1 MSIDQTTFQELVWR
15 VRTQHDEDAACELFD
30 RCKYRIYAAVRR
42 RLDRRMRSKFDSH
55 DFVQAVW
62 ASFFCNV
69 PELER
74 FKTEDEL
81 LCFLIRMAGNKVAD
95 EYRRRIKT
103 EKYAVHREKHISGF
117 GDSIG
122 FQPESPEPTPSER
135 VMARESWEQM
145 LNQIPE
151 KYRDVLELRRSGATM
166 QEIADQLNLSE
177 RTVRRLLKNLTMSE
191 D

>member
-1 MSIDQTTFQELVWR
+1 MSIDQNQFQDLVGR
-15 VRTQHDEDAACELFD
+15 VRTNDDDAAFELFD

-69 PELER
+69 PDLDR

-103 EKYAVHREKHISGF
+103 EKYAVYREKHLSGF

-122 FQPESPEPTPSER
+122 FQPPSHDPTPSET
-135 VMARESWEQM
+135 MIARESWEQI
-145 LNQIPE
+145 LNQLPPR
-151 KYRDVLELRRSGATM
+151 YRNVLELRRSGSTM

-177 RTVRRLLKNLTMSE
+177 RTVRRLLKNLTVTE
-191 D
+191 I

>member
-1 MSIDQTTFQELVWR
+1 MDPDRFQELVCR
-15 VRTQHDEDAACELFD
+15 VQTKNDDDAAYELFD

-42 RLDRRMRSKFDSH
+42 RLDRRMRSKFDSQ

-69 PELER
+69 PDLDR

-103 EKYAVHREKHISGF
+103 EKYAVHREKHMSGF

-122 FQPESPEPTPSER
+122 FDPASKEPSPSER
-135 VMARESWEQM
+135 VMARESWEQV
-145 LNQIPE
+145 LNQLPPR
-151 KYRDVLELRRSGATM
+151 YRDVLELRRSGSTM

-177 RTVRRLLKNLTMSE
+177 RTVRRLLKNLTVT
-191 D
+191 DN